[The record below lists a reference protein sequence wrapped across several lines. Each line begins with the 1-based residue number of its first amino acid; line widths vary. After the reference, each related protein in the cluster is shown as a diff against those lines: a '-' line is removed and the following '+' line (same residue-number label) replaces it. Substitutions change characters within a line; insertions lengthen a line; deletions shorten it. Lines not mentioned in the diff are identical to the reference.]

1 MLRVRIVLTSLDTH
15 CVGPVSDGAGGS
27 VLGSVGHGGD
37 GGDSTGSG
45 VGFCR
50 DMIGDI
56 GDGVHAVGGLAE
68 GVCFFFFS
76 EWKLE
81 EARCWS

>member
-1 MLRVRIVLTSLDTH
+1 MLRVGIVLSSLDTH

-27 VLGSVGHGGD
+27 VLGSVDRGGD
-37 GGDSTGSG
+37 GGNSTGSG
-45 VGFCR
+45 VGFCG